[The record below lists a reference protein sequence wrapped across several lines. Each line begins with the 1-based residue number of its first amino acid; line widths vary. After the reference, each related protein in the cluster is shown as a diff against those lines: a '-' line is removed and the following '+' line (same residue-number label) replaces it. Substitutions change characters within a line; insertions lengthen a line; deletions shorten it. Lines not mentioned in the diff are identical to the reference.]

1 MLTIHP
7 WFVALNIENDCLN
20 GNLNNFYKKK
30 KKELTKKSPDVWN
43 EVDNWISFIP
53 PDPVH
58 QNHPVTHIGL
68 NDLRDQPDECDAQQT
83 APEEFL
89 LCLLS
94 HLYSPEKGLTQKL
107 LS

>member
-30 KKELTKKSPDVWN
+30 KKQLTKKSPDFLN
-43 EVDNWISFIP
+43 EVDNWMSFIP

>member
-1 MLTIHP
+1 MLPIHP

-30 KKELTKKSPDVWN
+30 KQLTKNSPDVWN

-58 QNHPVTHIGL
+58 QNHPVSHIGL